1 MRWSGIHDA
10 LHLNGRRLSKRLFDM
25 KTNHYATISL
35 LCLLLLPG
43 GALPILH
50 AQDVPVPGART
61 IQVIGTAPILSADV
75 EKARDAAVAN
85 GLVLAVG
92 QAAAELLTHEGL
104 VKYFQELN
112 QTLFNNT
119 QAYIQNYKVSAESMT
134 NNVYR
139 IVLEATV
146 STDVLEKYLSGAG
159 FIHGQKALP
168 KILFLISEKMTT
180 DASPRF
186 WWGSQDSIFFT
197 AHCEAAMIK
206 TMDESGFT
214 IVSHQNPKIIS
225 DLPSMGQK
233 YQLSDEDAVFV
244 GVNTSADVLVVG
256 EALVE
261 TAQNVM
267 ETDKRSFKATLSV
280 RAIRSDTGEQIAQT
294 RQTAVTVDADETK
307 AGAEALTQAGK
318 AAGNEIAA
326 QLALSWQAGAAAP
339 GQIAVVVEGTSDLA
353 SFVFFRKSLNELPG
367 VKSIFIREMKSDQA
381 DILVDYEGSAEQLA
395 ETLMTNTY
403 GSFGINI
410 YEITPE
416 MLKVKLVKK

>member
-1 MRWSGIHDA
+1 MTLIHV
-10 LHLNGRRLSKRLFDM
+10 NERRLSKRLFEM
-25 KTNHYATISL
+25 KTNYYATISL

-43 GALPILH
+43 RALPLLH
-50 AQDVPVPGART
+50 AQEVPGSGART
-61 IQVIGTAPILSADV
+61 IQVIGTAPILSSDV

-92 QAAAELLTHEGL
+92 QAAAELLTPEGL
-104 VKYFQELN
+104 VRYFQELN

-119 QAYIQNYKVSAESMT
+119 QAYIQNYKVSAEST
-134 NNVYR
+134 TDSVYR

-159 FIHGQKALP
+159 FIRGQKALP
-168 KILFLISEKMTT
+168 KILFLISEKLTT
-180 DASPRF
+180 DPSPRF

-214 IVSHQNPKIIS
+214 IVSHQNPKIIG

-244 GVNTSADVLVVG
+244 GVNTSADILVVG

-261 TAQNVM
+261 ISQNVM
-267 ETDKRSFKATLSV
+267 GTDKRTFTATLSV

-294 RQTAVTVDADETK
+294 RQTAVIVDADEIK

-326 QLALSWQAGAAAP
+326 QLSLSWQAGAAAP
-339 GQIAVVVEGTSDLA
+339 GQIAVIVEGTGDLA

-381 DILVDYEGSAEQLA
+381 DILVDYEGGAEQLA
-395 ETLMTNTY
+395 ETLMINTY
-403 GSFGINI
+403 GSFAINI